1 MTPFA
6 IDSFV
11 SDCLEARRTDER
23 HGSIAVKDVL
33 ASALDQPAAIEAAVG
48 HPSSIPVFSTWHN
61 SDELTVLHVVWPPT
75 VQLLAHDHKMWA
87 TIGLYGG
94 REDNH
99 YFRPGGDVG
108 LEASGGTTLRT
119 GDTVVLGSD
128 VIHSVSNPSRE
139 WTAAIH
145 VYGGDYFGTPRN
157 MWPDPGADPVAFDV
171 DVVTAT
177 LDEAAARNR

>member
-1 MTPFA
+1 MTVMP
-6 IDSFV
+6 
-11 SDCLEARRTDER
+11 
-23 HGSIAVKDVL
+23 
-33 ASALDQPAAIEAAVG
+33 
-48 HPSSIPVFSTWHN
+48 
-61 SDELTVLHVVWPPT
+61 
-75 VQLLAHDHKMWA
+75 HDHQMWA

-99 YFRPGGDVG
+99 YFRPGGAAG

-145 VYGGDYFGTPRN
+145 VYGGDFFTSGRR
-157 MWPDPGADPVAFDV
+157 MWPDSDRESVDYDVSITTDVIESAADR
-171 DVVTAT
+171 
-177 LDEAAARNR
+177 ARLRP